1 MRALYPWTMRRFV
14 QAIADLDVM
23 PEGLPSSVAQAL
35 VDQPVRYNI
44 GKGGTAAVI
53 QRDAQGE
60 AVVAP
65 MRWGL
70 IPRWSK
76 QPSTPYTTIT
86 ARLDRAASSRI
97 FSQAWKQR
105 PCLIPMTGYYKWDR
119 QRRPPWPHFIQA
131 SDGLTLL
138 AAGIWERWE
147 SATEL
152 IDSFSILTATNHA
165 IPAPLTPDGPVFM
178 GPGAAMDW
186 IMGSCGTAEDLRRRA
201 HHPALESYPVAR
213 KIRNPEVDDYTLLE
227 PVDPDIEDDGTGA
240 SGHADEDEEED
251 MD

>member
-1 MRALYPWTMRRFV
+1 MRRFV
-14 QAIADLDVM
+14 QAIADLDVL
-23 PEGLPSSVAQAL
+23 PEGLPSSLAQAL
-35 VDQPVRYNI
+35 VEQPVSYNI
-44 GKGGTAAVI
+44 GKEKTAAVI
-53 QRDAQGE
+53 HRDAQGE

-76 QPSTPYTTIT
+76 QPSTPYATIT

-119 QRRPPWPHFIQA
+119 QRRPPWPRFIQG
-131 SDGLTLL
+131 SDGLALL

-147 SATEL
+147 GTSEL
-152 IDSFSILTATNHA
+152 IDSFSILTAANHA
-165 IPAPLTPDGPVFM
+165 IPAPLTPDGPVFLR
-178 GPGAAMDW
+178 PGAAMDW
-186 IMGSCGTAEDLRRRA
+186 IMGRCGSAEDLRRRA

-213 KIRNPEVDDYTLLE
+213 KIRNPDVDDYTLLE
-227 PVDPDIEDDGTGA
+227 PVDPDIEEDDSTGA
-240 SGHADEDEEED
+240 SDQADEEED